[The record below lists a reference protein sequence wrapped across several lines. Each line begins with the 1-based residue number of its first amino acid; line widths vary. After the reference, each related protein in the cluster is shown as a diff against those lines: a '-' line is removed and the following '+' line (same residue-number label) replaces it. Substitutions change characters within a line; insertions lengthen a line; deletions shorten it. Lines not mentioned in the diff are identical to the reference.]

1 MATPKSQIKA
11 ARAWEARNPN
21 RAGYIKLKNAA
32 FAFVDP
38 KPGTKAEEHLA
49 ANHEEHL
56 NDLQELKALIEK
68 KLEK

>member
-21 RAGYIKLKNAA
+21 RAGYIKLKNSA
-32 FAFVDP
+32 FNFVDP
-38 KPGTKAEEHLA
+38 KPGTKAAEYLA

-56 NDLQELKALIEK
+56 NDLQELKTLIEK